1 MILWSVRMELIGL
14 LAKVVGMV
22 VAMMGS
28 GFVLGYVTAKKRYQ
42 QDAWDKEFL
51 VRHLTKELEDGR
63 K

>member
-1 MILWSVRMELIGL
+1 MELIYL
-14 LAKVVGMV
+14 LAKIIGMV

-28 GFVLGYVTAKKRYQ
+28 GFVLGYVTAKERYQ
-42 QDAWDKEFL
+42 QDAWDKEFI

>member
-1 MILWSVRMELIGL
+1 MELIYL
-14 LAKVVGMV
+14 LAKIIGMV

-28 GFVLGYVTAKKRYQ
+28 GFVLGYVTAKERYQ
-42 QDAWDKEFL
+42 QEAWDKEFI